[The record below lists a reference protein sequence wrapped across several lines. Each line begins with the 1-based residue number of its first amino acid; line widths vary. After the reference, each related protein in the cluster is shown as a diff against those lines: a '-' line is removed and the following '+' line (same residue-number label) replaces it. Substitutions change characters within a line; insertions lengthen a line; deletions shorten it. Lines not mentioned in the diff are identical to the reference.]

1 MDQTPTSP
9 DPETVERAEL
19 EAEQQHVDRV
29 YDRVAEAARSASRIA
44 VEGHQRAQAQ
54 NVGRVREEEQTGLY
68 ERDVLVFAAARRIA
82 ELDAEH
88 EGLVFGR
95 LDSDG
100 GDDRPAAER
109 AGDLDKLYVGRIGVR
124 DAEYEPLVIDWRA
137 PAAEPFYRAT
147 STDRLGVVRRR
158 VLRNKGARI
167 IGIEDDLLAP
177 ERAPEDLPVMGEGA
191 LMASLSRARGHTM
204 RDIVATIQAEQDKAI
219 RAPARGVTV
228 IGGGPGT
235 GKTVVALHRA
245 AYLLYSDRRRFE
257 RGGVLVVGPSAAFMA
272 YIERVLPSLGENT
285 VSLRAVGELVDGVRA
300 TAIDEAD
307 VAAIKGSLRMR
318 GVLSRAARDRV
329 PGAPT
334 SLRVFVGG
342 ATVEL
347 DANQLDNVR
356 RNALRRTPRNRAAAE
371 ARKGLV
377 AALWSRFPED
387 LRNGVYGDRESFGD
401 AVTDLPAYRSF
412 FAAWWPV
419 LTAQAV
425 LRWLGDP
432 RRLTRWARHDLTTA
446 EIETLAA
453 GIAGTDEL
461 TVADV
466 ALLDE
471 LTTLLGRPPVVEAG
485 KDEEFDW
492 LEGLSDGVNEVLT
505 TSERRA
511 RAAAAADA
519 DEPEEYA
526 HVLVDEAQDLSPMQW
541 RMVTRRGPQASWTIV
556 GDPAQ
561 SSWPDPDEARTAME
575 TMLSHLQRHTFRLST
590 NYRNSAEIYAF
601 AGEVIRQQIPDADLP
616 DAVRRTGV
624 KPELRVFDAGKVAEA
639 AGDAA
644 GELLELVEG
653 TVGVIVPPKLRPGVD
668 AVLAE
673 LDNPRIAA
681 LTPLE
686 SKGLEYDAV
695 VVVEPDRIVSDTL
708 GGVRAL
714 YVVLT
719 RATQRMITI
728 NSSTHWLPPH
738 GSDGGP

>member
-1 MDQTPTSP
+1 MDQSPTST
-9 DPETVERAEL
+9 DLESVERAEL

-29 YDRVAEAARSASRIA
+29 YERVAEAARSASRIA
-44 VEGHQRAQAQ
+44 VEGHQRGQAQ
-54 NVGRVREEEQTGLY
+54 NVGRVRDEEQTGLY

-95 LDSDG
+95 LDSDQ
-100 GDDRPAAER
+100 GDETEPVAA
-109 AGDLDKLYVGRIGVR
+109 AADLEKLYVGRIGVR

-147 STDRLGVVRRR
+147 ATDRLKVVRRR
-158 VLRNKGARI
+158 VLRNKGPRI
-167 IGIEDDLLAP
+167 AGLEDDLLGP
-177 ERAPEDLPVMGEGA
+177 ERSPSDLPVLGEGA

-204 RDIVATIQAEQDKAI
+204 RDIVATIQAEQDEAI

-300 TAIDEAD
+300 TAVDEAD
-307 VAAIKGSLRMR
+307 VAAIKGSLRMT
-318 GVLSRAARDRV
+318 GLLSRAARDRV
-329 PGAPT
+329 PDAPT
-334 SLRVFVGG
+334 NLRVFING

-356 RNALRRTPRNRAAAE
+356 RNALRRTPRNKATSE

-377 AALWSRFPED
+377 AALWQRFPDD

-401 AVTDLPAYRSF
+401 IVTDLPAYKSF

-419 LTAQAV
+419 LTPGAV
-425 LRWLGDP
+425 LRWLGDS
-432 RRLTRWARHDLTTA
+432 RRVQRWSRGDFTPV
-446 EIETLAA
+446 EIDQLSAA
-453 GIAGTDEL
+453 IRSTSEF
-461 TVADV
+461 TIADV

-471 LTTLLGRPPVVEAG
+471 LSNLLGRPPVVEAG

-505 TSERRA
+505 TSERRQRA
-511 RAAAAADA
+511 IAAAEAE
-519 DEPEEYA
+519 EPDEYA

-561 SSWPDPDEARTAME
+561 SSWPDPAEARAAMDS
-575 TMLSHLQRHTFRLST
+575 MLSHLQRHTFRLST

-616 DAVRRTGV
+616 NAVRQTGV
-624 KPELRVFDAGKVAEA
+624 DPEHRIFDAGKVAEA
-639 AGDAA
+639 AADAA
-644 GELLELVEG
+644 GELLQLVEG
-653 TVGVIVPPKLRPGVD
+653 TVGVIVPPVLRPAID
-668 AVLAE
+668 SVLAE
-673 LDNPRIAA
+673 LGDSRVVA
-681 LTPLE
+681 LSPLD

-728 NSSTHWLPPH
+728 NSSTHWLPARA
-738 GSDGGP
+738 S

>member
-9 DPETVERAEL
+9 DPESVERAEL
-19 EAEQQHVDRV
+19 EFEQQHVDRV
-29 YDRVAEAARSASRIA
+29 YDRVEAASASASRIA

-100 GDDRPAAER
+100 GDEQPPAEHA
-109 AGDLDKLYVGRIGVR
+109 ADLESLYVGRIGVR

-167 IGIEDDLLAP
+167 IGIEDDLLGP

-204 RDIVATIQAEQDKAI
+204 RDIVATIQAEQDQAI

-300 TAIDEAD
+300 TAIDDAE
-307 VAAIKGSLRMR
+307 VAAIKGSLRMQ
-318 GVLSRAARDRV
+318 GLLSRAARDRV
-329 PGAPT
+329 PNAPT
-334 SLRVFVGG
+334 TLRVFIGG
-342 ATVEL
+342 GTVEL

-377 AALWSRFPED
+377 AALWTRFPED
-387 LRNGVYGDRESFGD
+387 LRNGVYADRESFGD
-401 AVTDLPAYRSF
+401 QVTDLPAYRTF

-419 LTAQAV
+419 LTPQTV

-432 RRLTRWARHDLTTA
+432 RRLTRWARHDLTPV

-453 GIAGTDEL
+453 GIRGTDDI

-471 LTTLLGRPPVVEAG
+471 LTHLLGRAPIPEAG

-511 RAAAAADA
+511 RAAAAAEA

-575 TMLSHLQRHTFRLST
+575 TMLSHLRRHTFRLST

-624 KPELRVFDAGKVAEA
+624 EPEHRIFDAGKVAEA
-639 AGDAA
+639 SADAA
-644 GELLELVEG
+644 AELLDLVEG
-653 TVGVIVPPKLRPGVD
+653 TVGVIVPPKLRAAVD

-673 LDNPRIAA
+673 LNDPRIAT

-719 RATQRMITI
+719 RATQRMITV
-728 NSSTHWLPPH
+728 NSTTHWLPTRA
-738 GSDGGP
+738 S

>member
-1 MDQTPTSP
+1 MDQTPTST
-9 DPETVERAEL
+9 DLENVERAEL
-19 EAEQQHVDRV
+19 EAEQQHVDQV
-29 YDRVAEAARSASRIA
+29 YTRVAEAARSASRIA
-44 VEGHQRAQAQ
+44 VEGHQRGQAQ
-54 NVGRVREEEQTGLY
+54 NVGRVRDEEQTGLY

-95 LDSDG
+95 LDSDL
-100 GDDRPAAER
+100 GDDTEVVATAA
-109 AGDLDKLYVGRIGVR
+109 DLESLYVGRIGVR

-147 STDRLGVVRRR
+147 PTDRLKVVRRR
-158 VLRNKGARI
+158 VLRNKGPRI
-167 IGIEDDLLAP
+167 AGIEDDLLAP
-177 ERAPEDLPVMGEGA
+177 DRAPADLPVMGEGA

-204 RDIVATIQAEQDKAI
+204 RDIVATIQAEQDEAI

-300 TAIDEAD
+300 TAVDNAD

-318 GVLSRAARDRV
+318 GLLSRVARDRV
-329 PGAPT
+329 PDAPT
-334 SLRVFVGG
+334 GLRVFING
-342 ATVEL
+342 ANVEL
-347 DANQLDNVR
+347 DTNQLDNVR
-356 RNALRRTPRNRAAAE
+356 RNALRRTPRNKAGSE

-377 AALWSRFPED
+377 AALWQRFPDD
-387 LRNGVYGDRESFGD
+387 LRNGVYADRESFGD
-401 AVTDLPAYRSF
+401 IVTDLPAYKQF

-419 LTAQAV
+419 LTPGAV
-425 LRWLGDP
+425 LRWLGDS
-432 RRLTRWARHDLTTA
+432 RRTQRWSRGDFTPA
-446 EIETLAA
+446 ESDQLSAA
-453 GIAGTDEL
+453 IRSTSEF
-461 TVADV
+461 TIADV

-471 LTTLLGRPPVVEAG
+471 LSNLLGRPPVIEAG

-511 RAAAAADA
+511 RAVAAADA
-519 DEPEEYA
+519 EEPDEYA

-561 SSWPDPDEARTAME
+561 SSWPDPAEARAAMDS
-575 TMLSHLQRHTFRLST
+575 MLSHLQRHTFRLST

-601 AGEVIRQQIPDADLP
+601 AGEVIRQEIPDADLP
-616 DAVRRTGV
+616 NAVRQTGV
-624 KPELRVFDAGKVAEA
+624 DPEHRIFDADKVAEA
-639 AGDAA
+639 AADAA
-644 GELLELVEG
+644 GELLQLVEG
-653 TVGVIVPPKLRPGVD
+653 TVGVIVPPVLRPAID
-668 AVLAE
+668 SVLKE
-673 LDNPRIAA
+673 LGDSRVVA
-681 LTPLE
+681 LSPLD

-728 NSSTHWLPPH
+728 NSTTHWLPTH
-738 GSDGGP
+738 TS

>member
-1 MDQTPTSP
+1 MPAD
-9 DPETVERAEL
+9 DENVERAEL
-19 EAEQQHVDRV
+19 AAEQQHVDLV
-29 YDRVAEAARSASRIA
+29 YDRVDVATRSASQIA
-44 VEGHQRAQAQ
+44 VDGHQRAQAQ

-95 LDSDG
+95 LDSDR
-100 GDDRPAAER
+100 GDDQPLAASAAE
-109 AGDLDKLYVGRIGVR
+109 LEKLYIGRIGVR

-147 STDRLGVVRRR
+147 ATDRQKVVRRR
-158 VLRNKGARI
+158 VLRNKGPRI
-167 IGIEDDLLAP
+167 VGIEDDLLGP

-285 VSLRAVGELVDGVRA
+285 VALRAVGELVDGVKA
-300 TAIDEAD
+300 TAVDEAA

-329 PGAPT
+329 PNAPT
-334 SLRVFVGG
+334 TLRIFIGG
-342 ATVEL
+342 TNVEL

-356 RNALRRTPRNRAAAE
+356 RNALRRTPRNRAAGE

-387 LRNGVYGDRESFGD
+387 LRTGVHGDREAFGD
-401 AVTDLPAYRSF
+401 RVTDTPAFRTF
-412 FAAWWPV
+412 FSQWWPV
-419 LTAQAV
+419 LTPEAV

-432 RRLTRWARHDLTTA
+432 RRLQRWARNELTPV

-453 GIAGTDEL
+453 GIRGTDEF
-461 TVADV
+461 TIADV

-471 LTTLLGRPPVVEAG
+471 LGTSLGRAPIPETR
-485 KDEEFDW
+485 DEEFDW

-511 RAAAAADA
+511 RAVAAREAE
-519 DEPEEYA
+519 EPEDYA

-561 SSWPDPDEARTAME
+561 SSWPDPDEARAAMDS
-575 TMLSHLQRHTFRLST
+575 MLSHLQRHSFRLST

-601 AGEVIRQQIPDADLP
+601 AGEVIRQTLPDADLP
-616 DAVRRTGV
+616 NAVRQTGV
-624 KPELRVFDAGKVAEA
+624 EPEHRVFDANKVAEA

-644 GELLELVEG
+644 AELLGLVEG
-653 TVGVIVPPKLRPGVD
+653 TVGVIVPPKLRPIVD
-668 AVLAE
+668 PVLAE
-673 LDNPRIAA
+673 IGNPRIAA
-681 LTPLE
+681 LSPLE

-719 RATQRMITI
+719 RATQRMITV
-728 NSSTHWLPPH
+728 NSTTNWLPARA
-738 GSDGGP
+738 S

>member
-1 MDQTPTSP
+1 VDQSPTST
-9 DPETVERAEL
+9 DHENVERAEL
-19 EAEQQHVDRV
+19 VAEQQHVDRV

-44 VEGHQRAQAQ
+44 VEGHQRGQAQ

-95 LDSDG
+95 LDSDK
-100 GDDRPAAER
+100 GDDQPAADTAAE
-109 AGDLDKLYVGRIGVR
+109 LDKLYVGRIGVR

-147 STDRLGVVRRR
+147 ATDRLNVVRRR
-158 VLRNKGARI
+158 VLRNKGPRI
-167 IGIEDDLLAP
+167 VGLEDDLLAP

-285 VSLRAVGELVDGVRA
+285 VALRAVGELVDGIKA
-300 TAIDEAD
+300 TAVDEAD
-307 VAAIKGSLRMR
+307 VAAVKGSLRMR

-329 PGAPT
+329 PTAPT
-334 SLRVFVGG
+334 TLRVFIGG
-342 ATVEL
+342 GTVEL

-377 AALWSRFPED
+377 AALWQRFPDD
-387 LRNGVYGDRESFGD
+387 LRRGVYGDREAFGD
-401 AVTDLPAYRSF
+401 QVTETPAFRTF
-412 FAAWWPV
+412 FSQWWPV
-419 LTAQAV
+419 LTPETV

-432 RRLTRWARHDLTTA
+432 RRLQRWARNDLTPTEVDA
-446 EIETLAA
+446 LAA
-453 GIAGTDEL
+453 AIRDADEF
-461 TVADV
+461 TIADV

-471 LTTLLGRPPVVEAG
+471 LATLLGRAPVAEP

-505 TSERRA
+505 TSERHA
-511 RAAAAADA
+511 RAIAAREAE
-519 DEPEEYA
+519 EPEEYA

-561 SSWPDPDEARTAME
+561 SSWPDPDEARAAMDS
-575 TMLSHLQRHTFRLST
+575 MLSHLQRHTFRLST

-601 AGEVIRQQIPDADLP
+601 AGEVIRRTLPDADLP

-624 KPELRVFDAGKVAEA
+624 EPEHRIFDDGKVSEA
-639 AGDAA
+639 TRDAA
-644 GELLELVEG
+644 TELLQLVEG
-653 TVGVIVPPKLRPGVD
+653 TVGVIVPPKLRPAVD
-668 AVLAE
+668 PVLAE
-673 LDNPRIAA
+673 LGDPRVVAVS
-681 LTPLE
+681 PLE

-719 RATQRMITI
+719 RATQRLITV
-728 NSSTHWLPPH
+728 NSTTHWLP
-738 GSDGGP
+738 

>member
-1 MDQTPTSP
+1 MDQSPTSA
-9 DPETVERAEL
+9 DHENVERAEL
-19 EAEQQHVDRV
+19 AAEQQHVDRV

-44 VEGHQRAQAQ
+44 VEGHQRGQAQ

-95 LDSDG
+95 LDADQ
-100 GDDRPAAER
+100 GDDQPAAETA
-109 AGDLDKLYVGRIGVR
+109 AGLDKLYVGRIGVR

-147 STDRLGVVRRR
+147 ATDRLKVVRRR
-158 VLRNKGARI
+158 VLRNKGPRI
-167 IGIEDDLLAP
+167 VGLEDDLLAP

-285 VSLRAVGELVDGVRA
+285 VSLRAVGELVDGIKA
-300 TAIDEAD
+300 TAVDEAD

-329 PGAPT
+329 PNAPT
-334 SLRVFVGG
+334 TLRVFLGG
-342 ATVEL
+342 GTVEL

-356 RNALRRTPRNRAAAE
+356 RNALRRTPRNRAGAE

-377 AALWSRFPED
+377 AALWQRFPDD
-387 LRNGVYGDRESFGD
+387 LRTGVYGDREAFGD
-401 AVTDLPAYRSF
+401 QVTDTPAFRTF
-412 FAAWWPV
+412 FNQWWPV
-419 LTAQAV
+419 LTPEAV

-432 RRLTRWARHDLTTA
+432 RRLQRWARNDLTPA
-446 EIETLAA
+446 EVDALAA
-453 GIAGTDEL
+453 AVRGTGEF
-461 TVADV
+461 TIADV

-471 LTTLLGRPPVVEAG
+471 LNTLLGRAPVSEA

-511 RAAAAADA
+511 RVAAAREAE
-519 DEPEEYA
+519 EPEEYA

-561 SSWPDPDEARTAME
+561 SSWPDPDEARAAMDS
-575 TMLSHLQRHTFRLST
+575 MLSHLQRHSFRLST

-601 AGEVIRQQIPDADLP
+601 AGEVIRRTLPDADLP

-624 KPELRVFDAGKVAEA
+624 EPEHRIVDDGKIAEA
-639 AGDAA
+639 AGDTAV
-644 GELLELVEG
+644 ELLQLVEG
-653 TVGVIVPPKLRPGVD
+653 TVGVIVPPKLRPAVD
-668 AVLAE
+668 PVLAE
-673 LDNPRIAA
+673 LGDPRVVAVS
-681 LTPLE
+681 PLE

-719 RATQRMITI
+719 RATQRLVTV
-728 NSSTHWLPPH
+728 NSTTNWLP
-738 GSDGGP
+738 

>member
-1 MDQTPTSP
+1 VDQSPTST
-9 DPETVERAEL
+9 DLENVERAEL

-29 YDRVAEAARSASRIA
+29 YERVAEAARSASRIA
-44 VEGHQRAQAQ
+44 VEGHQRGQAQ
-54 NVGRVREEEQTGLY
+54 NVGRVRDEEQTGLY

-95 LDSDG
+95 LDSDQ
-100 GDDRPAAER
+100 GDDTEPVAA
-109 AGDLDKLYVGRIGVR
+109 AADLESLYVGRIGVR

-147 STDRLGVVRRR
+147 ATDRLKVVRRR
-158 VLRNKGARI
+158 VLRNKGPRI
-167 IGIEDDLLAP
+167 AGLEDDLLAP
-177 ERAPEDLPVMGEGA
+177 ERSPADLPVLGEGA

-204 RDIVATIQAEQDKAI
+204 RDIVATIQAEQDEAI

-300 TAIDEAD
+300 TAVDDAD
-307 VAAIKGSLRMR
+307 VAAIKGSLRMT
-318 GVLSRAARDRV
+318 GLLSRAARDRV
-329 PGAPT
+329 PDAPT
-334 SLRVFVGG
+334 SLRVFING

-347 DANQLDNVR
+347 DANQLDNAR
-356 RNALRRTPRNRAAAE
+356 RNALRRTPRNKAGSE
-371 ARKGLV
+371 ARKALV
-377 AALWSRFPED
+377 AALWQRFPDD
-387 LRNGVYGDRESFGD
+387 LRTGVYADRESFGD
-401 AVTDLPAYRSF
+401 LVTDLPAYKSF

-419 LTAQAV
+419 LTPGAV
-425 LRWLGDP
+425 LRWLGDS
-432 RRLTRWARHDLTTA
+432 RRAQRWSRGDFSTT
-446 EIETLAA
+446 EIDQLSAA
-453 GIAGTDEL
+453 IRSTSEF
-461 TVADV
+461 TIADV

-471 LTTLLGRPPVVEAG
+471 LSNLLGRPPVVEAG

-511 RAAAAADA
+511 RAIAAAEAE
-519 DEPEEYA
+519 EPDEYA

-561 SSWPDPDEARTAME
+561 SSWPDPAEARAAMDS
-575 TMLSHLQRHTFRLST
+575 MLSHLQRHTFRLST

-616 DAVRRTGV
+616 NAVRQTGV
-624 KPELRVFDAGKVAEA
+624 DPEHRIFDADKVAQA
-639 AGDAA
+639 AADAA
-644 GELLELVEG
+644 GELLQLVEG
-653 TVGVIVPPKLRPGVD
+653 TVGVIVPPVLRPAID
-668 AVLAE
+668 AVLGE
-673 LDNPRIAA
+673 LGDSRVVA
-681 LTPLE
+681 LSPLD

-719 RATQRMITI
+719 RATQRMVTI
-728 NSSTHWLPPH
+728 NSTTHWLP
-738 GSDGGP
+738 SRVE

>member
-1 MDQTPTSP
+1 MDQSPTST
-9 DPETVERAEL
+9 DLENVERTEL

-29 YDRVAEAARSASRIA
+29 YTRVAEAARSASRIA
-44 VEGHQRAQAQ
+44 VEGHQRGQAQ
-54 NVGRVREEEQTGLY
+54 NVGRVRDEEQTGLY

-95 LDSDG
+95 LDSDQ
-100 GDDRPAAER
+100 GDDTEVATSAAGLE
-109 AGDLDKLYVGRIGVR
+109 KLYVGRIGVR

-147 STDRLGVVRRR
+147 ATDRLKVVRRR
-158 VLRNKGARI
+158 VLRNKGPRI
-167 IGIEDDLLAP
+167 AGLEDDLLAP
-177 ERAPEDLPVMGEGA
+177 ERAPADLPVLGEGA

-204 RDIVATIQAEQDKAI
+204 RDIVATIQAEQDEAI

-300 TAIDEAD
+300 TAVDEAD

-318 GVLSRAARDRV
+318 GLLAKAARDRV
-329 PGAPT
+329 PEAPT
-334 SLRVFVGG
+334 SLRVFVNG

-356 RNALRRTPRNRAAAE
+356 RNALRRTPRNRAGSE

-377 AALWSRFPED
+377 AALWQRFPDD

-401 AVTDLPAYRSF
+401 IVTDLPAYRSF
-412 FAAWWPV
+412 FAAWWPP
-419 LTAQAV
+419 LTPGTV
-425 LRWLGDP
+425 LRWLGDS
-432 RRLTRWARHDLTTA
+432 RRTQRWGRGDFSPV
-446 EIETLAA
+446 EIDKLSAA
-453 GIAGTDEL
+453 VGSTSEFTI
-461 TVADV
+461 ADV

-471 LTTLLGRPPVVEAG
+471 LSTVLGRPPVIEAG

-519 DEPEEYA
+519 DEPDEYA

-561 SSWPDPDEARTAME
+561 SSWPDPAEARAAMDS
-575 TMLSHLQRHTFRLST
+575 MLSHLQRHTFRLST

-601 AGEVIRQQIPDADLP
+601 AGQVIRQQIPDADLP
-616 DAVRRTGV
+616 NAVRRTGV
-624 KPELRVFDAGKVAEA
+624 EPEHRIFDAAKVAEA
-639 AGDAA
+639 VADAA
-644 GELLELVEG
+644 GELLQLVEG
-653 TVGVIVPPKLRPGVD
+653 TVGVIVPPKLRPGID

-673 LDNPRIAA
+673 LGDARVVA
-681 LTPLE
+681 LSPLD

-695 VVVEPDRIVSDTL
+695 IVVEPDRIVSDTL

-728 NSSTHWLPPH
+728 NSTTNWLPPA
-738 GSDGGP
+738 GS